1 MAEGPAN
8 GGSPARPVA
17 DALVHGVPAY
27 TAGMDSPDDFADGA
41 PVGRDGPAAPTVR
54 RTSSAF
60 GTPGIDSTVRRHDL
74 NDVFIRHQDA
84 TFMMRAAGSQ
94 MHGAGIDDG
103 DTLLVDRALTAR
115 HGSVVIAVVDGELRC
130 RRLERASAGRGRR
143 ASVRLVADA
152 PTAPIEVSEDAPLEV
167 WGVVTTVIKSLL

>member
-1 MAEGPAN
+1 
-8 GGSPARPVA
+8 
-17 DALVHGVPAY
+17 
-27 TAGMDSPDDFADGA
+27 MDSTDDFADGV
-41 PVGRDGPAAPTVR
+41 PVGRDGPAAPAVR

-60 GTPGIDSTVRRHDL
+60 GSPGVDSTVRRHDL
-74 NDVFIRHQDA
+74 NDVFICHQDA
-84 TFMMRAAGSQ
+84 TFMMRAAGGD

-115 HGSVVIAVVDGELRC
+115 NGSVVIAVVDGELRV
-130 RRLERASAGRGRR
+130 RRLERAGAGRGRR

-152 PTAPIEVSEDAPLEV
+152 PVAPIEITEDVPLEV

>member
-1 MAEGPAN
+1 
-8 GGSPARPVA
+8 
-17 DALVHGVPAY
+17 
-27 TAGMDSPDDFADGA
+27 MDSPDEFLDGA
-41 PVGRDGPAAPTVR
+41 PVGREGPAAPTVR

-84 TFMMRAAGSQ
+84 TFMMRAAGSE
-94 MHGAGIDDG
+94 MLGAGIGDG

-115 HGSVVIAVVDGELRC
+115 HGSVVIAVVGGELRC
-130 RRLERASAGRGRR
+130 RRLERTSAGHGRR
-143 ASVRLVADA
+143 PSVRLVADA
-152 PTAPIEVSEDAPLEV
+152 PVAPIEITEDVPLEV